1 MKVLYSKIGAQSPF
15 AADVLREA
23 ALDGPAYTCGAF
35 SIEHFADPNLATLS
49 HTHED
54 AQGWLN
60 YLDQFFAENFWFQ
73 DSSVQIWEYLPEY
86 DDWQDRY
93 GLDGCLSVYHSGH
106 GGMDGNGVFFAPL
119 GANWYNQGTTATS
132 NSMQIA
138 TYHANYIFWSTCTS
152 VRVLDGQSP
161 FITWSSAN
169 RGFRMMFGFES
180 ISVDS
185 PDYGSNFWNEWNKNK
200 SFSTAWLDASW
211 DIDYSQAPSVV
222 ACGATQAE
230 ASDRVFNERL
240 MYPNHVSAAWWS
252 WRWYY
257 AATAARSPNLI
268 LPAQPYIALL
278 RPVETTEQYVSALI
292 NQFGLQ
298 MPLPDEV
305 TATREGIFFIEAGD
319 RRIAFGNDG
328 VFEVHMAQPN
338 LANQSQL
345 PSHHA
350 ISIARDALQR
360 YGLDQEVNLTL
371 NSVRLA
377 AHAGAASES
386 SRQVD
391 GPHISSTTVQFKQVI
406 NGVPVITPG
415 KGEVRVTIDN
425 DGMVTDVYASTRPVD
440 QLVDRPRRTIA
451 TPRDRES
458 LVRPRATDQAGYERL
473 LDEEWSKQLETW
485 KVFGKQPASFTVVP
499 DSTEVGYNIQRDT
512 AVIAATRLIEVDA
525 GGGYRKRYRV
535 VVPIVE

>member
-1 MKVLYSKIGAQSPF
+1 MKILYSKVGAQNPF
-15 AADVLREA
+15 GADILHGA
-23 ALDGPAYTCGAF
+23 SLDGPAYTCGAF
-35 SIEHFADPNLATLS
+35 SIEHFADSNLATLS

-60 YLDQFFAENFWFQ
+60 YLDQFFAENFWFE
-73 DSSVQIWEYLPEY
+73 DSGVQIWEYLPAY

-106 GGMDGNGVFFAPL
+106 GGMDGNGVFSAPL

-132 NSMQIA
+132 NNMQIA

-161 FITWSSAN
+161 FTTWSSAN
-169 RGFRMMFGFES
+169 KGFRMMFGFETT
-180 ISVDS
+180 SVDS

-200 SFSTAWLDASW
+200 SLSTAWLDASW
-211 DIDYSQAPSVV
+211 DIDHSQAPSAV

-240 MYPNHVSAAWWS
+240 MYPDHVSTAWWW

-257 AATAARSPNLI
+257 AATAARNPNLI
-268 LPAQPYIALL
+268 LPAQPHIALL
-278 RPVETTEQYVSALI
+278 RPVETTEQYVSFLI
-292 NQFGLQ
+292 NQFGLE
-298 MPLPDEV
+298 MPLPGEV
-305 TATREGIFFIEAGD
+305 TATREGIFSIEAGK
-319 RRIAFGNDG
+319 RRVAFGNDG

-338 LANQSQL
+338 LSNRSQL
-345 PSHHA
+345 PSDRA
-350 ISIARDALQR
+350 ISIARDAVQR
-360 YGLDQEVNLTL
+360 YGLDREVTLTL

-386 SRQVD
+386 SGQVD
-391 GPHISSTTVQFKQVI
+391 GPHISSTTIQFKQVI
-406 NGVPVITPG
+406 NGIPVITPG
-415 KGEVRVTIDN
+415 KGEVRITIDN
-425 DGMVTDVYASTRPVD
+425 DGAVTDVHASTRPVD

-451 TPRDRES
+451 TPRDEGS

-485 KVFGKQPASFTVVP
+485 KASGKQPVSFTFVP
-499 DSTEVGYNIQRDT
+499 DSTEVGYDMRRNSAII
-512 AVIAATRLIEVDA
+512 VATRLIEVDC